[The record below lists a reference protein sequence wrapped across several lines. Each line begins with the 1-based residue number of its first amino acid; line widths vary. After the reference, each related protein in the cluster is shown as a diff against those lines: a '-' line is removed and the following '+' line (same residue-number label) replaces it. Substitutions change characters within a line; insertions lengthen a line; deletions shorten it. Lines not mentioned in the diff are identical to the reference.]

1 MSAGRAMRVIAWAA
15 SGVGIFIAFLWP
27 FVVSSD
33 PDSATLRVLARA
45 TVVVLLVALAAA
57 AAMRARRRS

>member
-15 SGVGIFIAFLWP
+15 SGVGIFIAFVWP

-33 PDSATLRVLARA
+33 PDSATLRAPPELKRA
-45 TVVVLLVALAAA
+45 GAIPPRHQLV
-57 AAMRARRRS
+57 RR